1 MREPTYAE
9 ISALAYQLYEEDG
22 KPQGQAALHWH
33 RAVDILRHP
42 ETFSPDNILSPPSE
56 PEINRT
62 LDAKAEVL
70 DQGLPSDPHSGPKAF
85 HQEVEFAAGAR
96 KVTAIRKALKGITG
110 VKSVENGA
118 EGGTVRIAFDAR
130 KTNSAAIIDALTPAE
145 AEQPV

>member
-22 KPQGQAALHWH
+22 KPHGQAAHHWH

-56 PEINRT
+56 PEINRN

-110 VKSVENGA
+110 VKSVENGT
-118 EGGTVRIAFDAR
+118 ERGTVRIAFDAR

-145 AEQPV
+145 IEQPA